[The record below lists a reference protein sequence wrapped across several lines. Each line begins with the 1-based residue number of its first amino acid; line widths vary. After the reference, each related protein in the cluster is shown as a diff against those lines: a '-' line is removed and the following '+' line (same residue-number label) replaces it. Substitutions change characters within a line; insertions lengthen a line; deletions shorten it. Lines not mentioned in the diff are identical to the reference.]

1 MKYILQIYSSIHGV
15 PGQVLGVAVN
25 FSRKPGQAAA
35 GVAMVE
41 FLCLATLRVYAL
53 GTGKEKKKRS
63 KEITKIHASRE
74 NLQLIQERK
83 TAKENKTVRWSDGLV
98 GCMQRGKQPHY
109 RNRHADK

>member
-53 GTGKEKKKRS
+53 GPERKKKKIKRNHKNARIKRKFAINSRAKDS
-63 KEITKIHASRE
+63 KRE
-74 NLQLIQERK
+74 
-83 TAKENKTVRWSDGLV
+83 
-98 GCMQRGKQPHY
+98 
-109 RNRHADK
+109 